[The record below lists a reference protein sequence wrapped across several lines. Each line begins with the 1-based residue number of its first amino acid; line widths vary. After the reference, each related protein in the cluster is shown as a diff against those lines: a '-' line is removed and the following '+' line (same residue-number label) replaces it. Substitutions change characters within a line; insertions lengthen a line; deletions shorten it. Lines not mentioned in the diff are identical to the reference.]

1 MYSISIIIPVLN
13 EASTLCSNLPLLYR
27 LLAAGHELIIVDGGS
42 SDGSEQVA
50 RQFSDKVL
58 ISAPGR
64 AQQMNA
70 GAAAATGDILLFL
83 HIDTLLPES
92 AAQLIINGLR
102 TSGRRWGRFDV
113 KLSGT
118 HPAFVL
124 IAVMMNLRSRL
135 SGVATGDQAMFVERA
150 LFVETGGF
158 PDIALMED
166 VALSKRLRSVGRPL
180 CLSSRVS
187 SSSRR
192 WEQHGILRTIWLMWR
207 LRLEYF
213 LGADPAVLH
222 QRYYSAGTEY
232 RYPDARLLVFAKAPV
247 RGRVK
252 TRLQPVL
259 DETAALHLHKKL
271 IAYTWQRLSRQA
283 ILPAQLWA
291 SEPGHERFFLDL
303 CTAQQL
309 HVQAGDDLGERMRL
323 AAGLALTDATMVL
336 IVGADCPSVDPDY
349 LAEALQKLSSGA
361 QVVLGPAEDG
371 GYVLVGL
378 REPVVADMF
387 EGIDWGS
394 DQVLQQTRD
403 RLRKAGV
410 DWQELSPRWDV
421 DRPED
426 LAGLAQL
433 PDWR

>member
-1 MYSISIIIPVLN
+1 VSTISIIIPVLN
-13 EASTLCSNLPLLYR
+13 EASTLRSNLPLLYR

-70 GAAAATGDILLFL
+70 GATAATGDILLFL
-83 HIDTLLPES
+83 HIDTVLPAS
-92 AAQLIINGLR
+92 AAQLIVDGL
-102 TSGRRWGRFDV
+102 TVTGRHWGRFDV
-113 KLSGT
+113 RLSGS

-124 IAVMMNLRSRL
+124 VAAMMNLRSRL
-135 SGVATGDQAMFVERA
+135 TGVATGDQAIFVRRD
-150 LFVETGGF
+150 LFAEAGGF

-166 VALSKRLRSVGRPL
+166 VALSKRLRSAGKPL
-180 CLSSRVS
+180 CLTACVI

-192 WEQHGILRTIWLMWR
+192 WEKHGILRTIWLMWR
-207 LRLEYF
+207 LRLAYF
-213 LGADPAVLH
+213 FGADPAVLH
-222 QRYYSAGTEY
+222 QRYYAGIPGY
-232 RYPDARLLVFAKAPV
+232 RFPDAKLLVFAKAPV

-252 TRLQPVL
+252 TRLQSL
-259 DETAALHLHKKL
+259 LSEEAALQLHKKL
-271 IAYTWQRLSRQA
+271 IAYTWRRLGRQDF
-283 ILPAQLWA
+283 LPAQLWA
-291 SEPGHERFFLDL
+291 SEAGHEGFFLEL
-303 CTAQQL
+303 CSAQQL
-309 HVQAGDDLGERMRL
+309 HVQTGNDLGERMRL
-323 AAGLALTDATMVL
+323 AARLALADAAMVL

-349 LAEALQKLSSGA
+349 LAAALQKLSSGA

-378 REPVVADMF
+378 REPVIADMF

-394 DQVLQQTRD
+394 DQVLQQTRV
-403 RLRKAGV
+403 RLAKAGV
-410 DWQELSPRWDV
+410 AWEELSPRWDV

-426 LAGLAQL
+426 MARLVQL
-433 PDWR
+433 PDWQ

>member
-1 MYSISIIIPVLN
+1 MSTISIIIPVLN
-13 EASTLCSNLPLLYR
+13 EASILRSNLPLLYR
-27 LLAAGHELIIVDGGS
+27 LLATGHELIIVDGGS

-50 RQFSDKVL
+50 RQFSDRVL

-64 AQQMNA
+64 ARQMNA

-83 HIDTLLPES
+83 HIDTQLPAS
-92 AAQLIINGLR
+92 AAQLIVDGL
-102 TSGRRWGRFDV
+102 TVTGRRWGRFDV
-113 KLSGT
+113 RLSGS

-124 IAVMMNLRSRL
+124 IAAMMNLRSRL
-135 SGVATGDQAMFVERA
+135 SGVATGDQAIFVRQD
-150 LFVETGGF
+150 LFADAGGF
-158 PDIALMED
+158 PDIGLMED
-166 VALSKRLRSVGRPL
+166 VALSKRLRRTGKPL
-180 CLSSRVS
+180 CLTTRVI

-192 WEQHGILRTIWLMWR
+192 WEKHGILRTIWLMWR
-207 LRLEYF
+207 LRLAYF

-222 QRYYSAGTEY
+222 LRYYQGGTGY
-232 RYPDARLLVFAKAPV
+232 RYPDAKLLVFAKAPV

-259 DETAALHLHKKL
+259 NEEAALQLHKKL
-271 IAYTWQRLSRQA
+271 IAYTWQRLSRQDL
-283 ILPAQLWA
+283 LPAQLWA
-291 SEPGHERFFLDL
+291 SEAGYEGFFLGL
-303 CTAQQL
+303 CSARQL
-309 HVQAGDDLGERMRL
+309 HIQTGNDLGERMRL
-323 AAGLALTDATMVL
+323 AAGAALTDAAMVL

-349 LAEALQKLSSGA
+349 LATALHKLSSGA
-361 QVVLGPAEDG
+361 QVVLGPATDG

-378 REPVVADMF
+378 RDPVVADMF

-394 DQVLQQTRD
+394 DQVLQQTRG
-403 RLRKAGV
+403 RLRKAGI

-433 PDWR
+433 PDWQ